1 MAERVPKYG
10 EIVTA
15 PTSVIPTAADILVRQ
30 PQTVGLD
37 QLTPFEIDAEA
48 WRLSVLGWSPWRIRA
63 ALGFTE
69 PSQVREA
76 LDRYMDTE
84 ELTERQKIGIMVGQL
99 DQAIEQVIGV
109 SYRDHFKFTA
119 KGDMVMMLSDPRN
132 PKSDLVPVV
141 DDKPVLDAAR
151 VIAPLLERKAKL
163 LGLDAPERHEHTVIP
178 LPPVAARWVESKRL
192 DQGA

>member
-1 MAERVPKYG
+1 MAKKLPKFG
-10 EIVTA
+10 VIVTA
-15 PTSVIPTAADILVRQ
+15 PKSDIPAAADILVRQ

-48 WRLSVLGWSPWRIRA
+48 WRLSVLGWSPWRIHQ

-69 PSQVREA
+69 PSQVRES

-84 ELTERQKIGIMVGQL
+84 ALSERQKIGIMVGQL

-109 SYRDHFKFTA
+109 SLRDHYRFTA
-119 KGDMVMMLSDPRN
+119 KGDMIMMLSNPHD
-132 PKSDLVPVV
+132 PKSTLVPVV
-141 DDKPVLDAAR
+141 DDKPILDAAR
-151 VIAPLLERKAKL
+151 VLSPLLERKAKL
-163 LGLDAPERHEHTVIP
+163 LGLDAPERHEHTITP

-192 DQGA
+192 ESA